1 MSALLSFVYDL
12 ISLFVFSAIELH
24 EFHIYILD
32 IANVYIQ
39 NTRPLSDVWFA
50 GIFFCAITCL
60 FILLIVFFAVQ
71 KLFGCLFIFAF
82 VACAFGIISKMSLPG
97 LSFFPMFSS
106 RSLTVPGL
114 IVKSLIYFKLILC
127 TV

>member
-1 MSALLSFVYDL
+1 MSTLLSFVYDL

-50 GIFFCAITCL
+50 GIFFWSVDCA
-60 FILLIVFFAVQ
+60 
-71 KLFGCLFIFAF
+71 
-82 VACAFGIISKMSLPG
+82 
-97 LSFFPMFSS
+97 
-106 RSLTVPGL
+106 
-114 IVKSLIYFKLILC
+114 LILFM
-127 TV
+127 VPIAV